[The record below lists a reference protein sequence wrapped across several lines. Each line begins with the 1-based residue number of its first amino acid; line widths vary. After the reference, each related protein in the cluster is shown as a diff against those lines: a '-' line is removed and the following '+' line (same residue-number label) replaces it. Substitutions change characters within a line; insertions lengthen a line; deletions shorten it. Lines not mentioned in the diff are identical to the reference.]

1 MKGVLWNGKYDVLPG
16 ARSRIDTSA
25 LAKTPLGGNNR
36 LFVLGEMI
44 GLLPP
49 GLVTPINDPALA
61 LRYIHPFSEEARL
74 ALQLVFDPSPGSEI
88 QGASDVRVVPVN
100 PCTQATKTFTAYKLT
115 GYLYGLPSNQVKAK
129 QEAGTTG
136 KKVSVDYAGN
146 TETFDNLTKSSFS
159 IQYTGAAAASLLSI
173 DVSAANHVLTT
184 ANTGDVDNLNL
195 DLNIYTTI
203 QSLTDAINATGKYTA
218 VILADKPGD
227 STMELDA
234 VVGQAIK
241 VAAYTAKSDL
251 QAVIDGINARSG
263 YVLAERIA
271 DATGVPANFDWTYLA
286 GGANGATTNNDWQA
300 ALDNLK
306 AVKGDFILALSSD
319 ASIHSMVDSH
329 ADYMLGAKNERQ
341 VFVGGALQVWN
352 SVNARA
358 TAIAVLKAAAK
369 VLNSD
374 LTLHAGLG
382 CYQYDPNGRR
392 KLYPAY
398 ITAAMY
404 AGIAAGGSPVL
415 PLTAKYLRCLGLE
428 VELTEQEAGD
438 LVEAGVAVP
447 IPDTV
452 QGAGYQ
458 ISRQVTTWNQDDD
471 LTRIEFSVRRGTFY
485 VAAQIRQRHD
495 LLKGS
500 PGTEG
505 LDLSI
510 ISLTNSVLQ
519 MALREGYIRSFDP
532 KKTVLRVD
540 GMIRYVDYAAIP
552 IYPVNWILS
561 TYHVEPLEQV
571 FSVGL

>member
-1 MKGVLWNGKYDVLPG
+1 
-16 ARSRIDTSA
+16 
-25 LAKTPLGGNNR
+25 
-36 LFVLGEMI
+36 MI

-49 GLVTPINDPALA
+49 GIPTPINDPALA
-61 LRYIHPFSEEARL
+61 LRYLHPFSEEARL
-74 ALQLVFDPSPGSEI
+74 ALQLVFDPAPGSEI
-88 QGASDVRVVPVN
+88 QGASDVRVIPVN
-100 PCTQATKTFTAYKLT
+100 PCTPATKTFTAYKLT
-115 GYLYGLPSNQVKAK
+115 GYLFGLPANQVKAK

-136 KKVSVDYAGN
+136 KKVSIDYAGS
-146 TETFDNLTKSSFS
+146 TEVFDNLTKSSFS
-159 IQYTGAAAASLLSI
+159 LQYTGAAAASLLTI
-173 DVSAANHVLTT
+173 DVSAATHLLST
-184 ANTGDVDNLNL
+184 ANTGDVDNLAL
-195 DLNIYTTI
+195 DLNVYTTI

-218 VILADKPGD
+218 IIMADKPGD
-227 STMELDA
+227 STMDLDA

-241 VAAYTAKSDL
+241 AAAYTVKSDL
-251 QAVIDGINARSG
+251 QAIIDGINARSG
-263 YVLAERIA
+263 YALAERIV

-286 GGANGATTNNDWQA
+286 GGTNGVTTNNDWQA
-300 ALDNLK
+300 AFDNLK
-306 AVKGDFILALSSD
+306 AVKGDFILVLSGD
-319 ASIHSMVDSH
+319 ASIHAMADSH

-341 VFVGGALQVWN
+341 VFVGGELQAWG

-358 TAIAVLKAAAK
+358 TAIATLKAAAK

-382 CYQYDPNGRR
+382 NYQYDPNGKS

-458 ISRQVTTWNQDDD
+458 ISRQVTTWNQNDD

-495 LLKGS
+495 RLKGS

-532 KKTVLRVD
+532 KKTVLRAD
-540 GMIRYVDYAAIP
+540 GMIRYVDYAAVP
-552 IYPVNWILS
+552 IYPVNWIFS